1 MLIGAND
8 LWIAATAIAH
18 RMPLVTRNV
27 EHYRRVPDLDVV
39 TYQDEL
45 TRPVD

>member
-1 MLIGAND
+1 VAVPRQLRHS
-8 LWIAATAIAH
+8 LETTF
-18 RMPLVTRNV
+18 LVDFERENN
-27 EHYRRVPDLDVV
+27 RGVPDLEVV